1 MDLKY
6 DETGIKN
13 KESIVFLHGTGLGSW
28 IWDNQCLKLT
38 DFHCIMIDL
47 PGHGKNKEYRP
58 FNLQTASEK
67 ILELIKENGKK
78 TTHVVG
84 LSLGG
89 QIALEMLNKSPE
101 VLDHVIIT
109 GVPIRVPG
117 ETEKFQKL
125 LDYVLQEYVSQ
136 KNRDFLIKA
145 YIRNYNIS
153 KDYFKLLKSSTIII
167 PPEEIKRIFEA
178 NMLFEIPPHL
188 NKVDNPVLV
197 LGGEKEYSVIKNS
210 IKSIVRT
217 IPQSKGFIVPE
228 MVHLW
233 NLTSPDY
240 FNLIMKKWIADKNM
254 PEDLIP
260 VE

>member
-1 MDLKY
+1 MDLEY
-6 DETGIKN
+6 DEIGEKN
-13 KESIVFLHGTGLGSW
+13 KESILFLHGAGLGSW
-28 IWDNQCLKLT
+28 IWKNQCLKLT
-38 DFHCIMIDL
+38 DFHCVVIDL
-47 PGHGKNKEYRP
+47 PGHGKNQANP
-58 FNLQTASEK
+58 FQLQTASEK
-67 ILELIKENGKK
+67 ILELIKEHGK

-89 QIALEMLNKSPE
+89 QIALEMLNNSPE
-101 VLDHVIIT
+101 VLGNVIIT
-109 GVPIRVPG
+109 GVPIRTP
-117 ETEKFQKL
+117 EKTDNFEKL
-125 LDYVLQEYVSQ
+125 VEYVLQEYASQ

-153 KDYFKLLKSSTIII
+153 KDYFELLKSSTTII
-167 PPEEIKRIFEA
+167 PPEEIKRIFKA

-197 LGGEKEYSVIKNS
+197 LGGEKEYGIIKSS
-210 IKSIVRT
+210 IKSLVKT
-217 IPQSKGFIVPE
+217 IPHSKGYIVPE
-228 MVHLW
+228 MVHMW

-240 FNLIMKKWIADKNM
+240 FNLIIKNWIAARKL